1 MSLYVMFFFDAPSSK
16 WRVYALVAL
25 IFCDGVF
32 TFAVRNFR
40 RAADLA
46 RSHLTS
52 AALFYAFL
60 IAAYFAIG
68 MGSLGSGKF
77 TWVQL
82 PVLIFLC
89 CIWFRAVTNFNLE
102 RGTITASWAITI
114 VQFLMPLFL
123 FSTLLYPRI
132 KSEWGGGQ
140 PIDVTFHFTKD
151 STLYSS
157 QKEKFRL
164 IDENDLGFSS
174 RTQTRTFH
182 PTGRCLRRF
191 ILGRSFRY
199 ALKLATTVHH
209 WCQLWCQLRL

>member
-1 MSLYVMFFFDAPSSK
+1 
-16 WRVYALVAL
+16 
-25 IFCDGVF
+25 
-32 TFAVRNFR
+32 
-40 RAADLA
+40 
-46 RSHLTS
+46 
-52 AALFYAFL
+52 
-60 IAAYFAIG
+60 
-68 MGSLGSGKF
+68 LGSGKF

-114 VQFLMPLFL
+114 VQFVMPLFL

-164 IDENDLGFSS
+164 IDENDLGFYVLLPE
-174 RTQTRTFH
+174 H
-182 PTGRCLRRF
+182 KHALF
-191 ILGRSFRY
+191 IPRADVSAVSYSGDLSDMP
-199 ALKLATTVHH
+199 
-209 WCQLWCQLRL
+209 